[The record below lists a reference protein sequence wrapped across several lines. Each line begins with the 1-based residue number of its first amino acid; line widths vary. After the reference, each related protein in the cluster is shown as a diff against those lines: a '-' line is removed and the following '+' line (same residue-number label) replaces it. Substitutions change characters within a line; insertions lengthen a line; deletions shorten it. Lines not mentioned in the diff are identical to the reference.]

1 MVLSIYSL
9 NSPTLNTNNTNIL
22 PDNHTLHTIYH
33 IFEVYTLYAPIHIIQ
48 VNAQHTTQN
57 HPSWVPRF

>member
-9 NSPTLNTNNTNIL
+9 NSHTLNTNNTNIL
-22 PDNHTLHTIYH
+22 PDDHTIYH
-33 IFEVYTLYAPIHIIQ
+33 IFKVYTLYAPIHIIQ

-57 HPSWVPRF
+57 YPLWVPRF